1 MLIIEKG
8 EIEIMEREDKSEE
21 SQREESE
28 GGQKD
33 EDTNTKIQG
42 M

>member
-8 EIEIMEREDKSEE
+8 EIEIMEREDKSAE

-28 GGQKD
+28 GGHKD
-33 EDTNTKIQG
+33 EDINTNIQG
-42 M
+42 I

>member
-1 MLIIEKG
+1 
-8 EIEIMEREDKSEE
+8 MEREDKSEE
-21 SQREESE
+21 SQREERE

-33 EDTNTKIQG
+33 EDTSTKIQG

>member
-1 MLIIEKG
+1 MMIREKG
-8 EIEIMEREDKSEE
+8 EIEIMERGDKNEE

-33 EDTNTKIQG
+33 ENTNTKIQG
-42 M
+42 I